1 MNQLSFTRILATLAL
16 SLVSC
21 YANAASFPDH
31 PIRLVVGAPP
41 GGGND
46 IIARLVARKMSENL
60 GQQVFVDN
68 RPGAG
73 ATIAADMVARAA
85 PDGYTLMMTPSAH
98 ALAATIYP
106 SLPYDAVKDFTA
118 VGEIAKMPT
127 VLIVNPGLPVRTYS
141 ELVALAKSK
150 PGTLNFA
157 SGGNGTSQHLGG
169 ALLKDLAKIDIVHV
183 PYKGSGPA
191 AADLMSGQVQLMV
204 DTLAAALPHIQSGK
218 VRALFIATE
227 KRSAL
232 LPDVPTAA
240 EADLDNFNV
249 EAWYGFLA
257 PKNTPSDV
265 IAKLNKALNKAILD
279 PETRKSLEITGA
291 VVSNGPPEQF
301 MTLVSTE
308 VDRWRPIILK
318 ADILKK

>member
-1 MNQLSFTRILATLAL
+1 
-16 SLVSC
+16 
-21 YANAASFPDH
+21 
-31 PIRLVVGAPP
+31 
-41 GGGND
+41 
-46 IIARLVARKMSENL
+46 MSDRL

-106 SLPYDAVKDFTA
+106 SLPYDSVKDFTA
-118 VGEIAKMPT
+118 VGEIARMPT
-127 VLIVNPGLPVRTYS
+127 VLIVNPKLPARTYS
-141 ELVALAKSK
+141 ELIKLAKSK

-169 ALLKDLAKIDIVHV
+169 ALFQKLAKIDIVHV

-204 DTLAAALPHIQSGK
+204 DTLASALPHIQSGK
-218 VRALFIATE
+218 VRALFIAAE
-227 KRSAL
+227 KRSTL
-232 LPDVPTAA
+232 LPDIPTAA
-240 EADLDNFNV
+240 EAGLKNYSV

-257 PKNTPSDV
+257 PKNTPPTIIKKLNDT
-265 IAKLNKALNKAILD
+265 LNKAVLD
-279 PETRKSLEITGA
+279 PEIRKSLEMTGA

-301 MTLVSTE
+301 MTLITKE
-308 VDRWRPIILK
+308 VERWRPIILK
-318 ADILKK
+318 AGIQKK